1 VDPIASLSRV
11 ERRLLRVTRDRGLI
25 PFVLLVTGIS
35 VALSLTITVV
45 AISFADM
52 TLVDLIVALAI
63 AVAVPS
69 LVAPAV
75 AVFLGRLLIALGSAS
90 EELHHLARTDAL
102 TGVLNRRAFAEDA
115 GALLARRGEGAALV
129 VMVDVDDFKQVND
142 RNGHATGDRA
152 LCLLAENLSEAVR
165 PHGVVGRLGGDEF
178 AVIVAADAA
187 EREVITGRLAR
198 ACDLG
203 GAVPALRAS
212 SGVLDI
218 TGAVPLDEALRRA
231 DHELYAAKRAASPAL
246 LTAV

>member
-1 VDPIASLSRV
+1 MDPITALTRV
-11 ERRLLRVTRDRGLI
+11 ERRLLRVTSDRGLI
-25 PFVLLVTGIS
+25 PFVLLVSGIS
-35 VALSLTITVV
+35 IALSLAVTAV
-45 AISFADM
+45 AVSFADM
-52 TLVDLIVALAI
+52 ALVDLVVAFAI

-75 AVFLGRLLIALGSAS
+75 AVLLGRLLIALGSAS

-115 GALLARRGEGAALV
+115 AALLARRGEGAALV
-129 VMVDVDDFKQVND
+129 AMVDVDDFKQVND
-142 RNGHATGDRA
+142 RHGHATGDRA

-165 PHGVVGRLGGDEF
+165 THGVVGRLGGDEF

-187 EREVITGRLAR
+187 ERDAITGRLAR

-231 DHELYAAKRAASPAL
+231 DHELYAAKRAAQPEPLPVA
-246 LTAV
+246 